1 MATSLNA
8 IKQQLNQQWEKLN
21 STQKKIFIIALV
33 SFIVVLAISALF
45 LSREE
50 HVVLYSGLNNQEASE
65 IYSKLKE
72 LGVQPKLEGTSTI
85 LVPKNK
91 EAELR
96 MQLASEGYP
105 RSGFN
110 YDILFDN
117 SSFGQTSDEKRML
130 QIIQL
135 QERLSQ
141 SIRFLEGVDDA
152 VVTIAMP
159 ETDDFVIKS
168 QEIPVTASVI
178 IKTKPGYN
186 ITPIQAN
193 NIIHLVAKSVP
204 GLKYE
209 NITIIDTNM
218 NVLSGESYDDKQI
231 VDNQFD
237 LENQVEERIK
247 NQIIDLLE
255 PVFGYKKVVATVNVK
270 LNFDKRLRE
279 SVTFEPVT
287 DEDGIIASR
296 ETLRE
301 SVRNITPEGAVGEPS
316 NTTEYPEFEYDRDS
330 SYDKSHEIINYE
342 INEIKETIEEQQG
355 KVEDLSISVIID
367 NEALD
372 QQIIQQVKELLAT
385 AIGTDLERITVH
397 SMKFDT
403 SLQEKLLEGFERRD
417 QQKGLMTSLAFWLLA
432 GIAVLTI
439 ILIVIWLRMRR
450 ARAEAAAAQELLAE
464 AAAQE
469 QQPEIPELDIS
480 TDDQNQVRKQLERLI
495 SQQPAAVAQ
504 LLRNWLSE
512 E

>member
-1 MATSLNA
+1 MASSLKA
-8 IKQQLNQQWEKLN
+8 INQKLNQFWDKLN
-21 STQKKIFIIALV
+21 STQKKVLVIALV
-33 SFIVVLAISALF
+33 SFVVVLAISAFL

-50 HVVLYSGLNNQEASE
+50 FVVLYSGLNQQEAAE
-65 IYSKLKE
+65 IYSKLRE
-72 LGVQPKLEGTSTI
+72 LGVQPKIEGISTI

-91 EAELR
+91 EAEIR
-96 MQLASEGYP
+96 MQLAAEGYP

-117 SSFGQTSDEKRML
+117 SSFGQTGDEKRML

-141 SIRFLEGVDDA
+141 SIRFLEGVDNA

-159 ETDDFVIKS
+159 ESDDFVIKS

-186 ITPIQAN
+186 ITPQQAN

-204 GLKYE
+204 GLKDE

-218 NVLSGESYDDKQI
+218 NVLSGKASDENQI
-231 VDNQFD
+231 LGNQFD
-237 LENQVEERIK
+237 LEYQVEERIK
-247 NQIIDLLE
+247 DQIIDLLE

-287 DEDGIIASR
+287 DEEGIIASR
-296 ETLRE
+296 EVLRE
-301 SVRNITPEGAVGEPS
+301 KVRNVVPEEAAGEPS
-316 NTTEYPEFEYDRDS
+316 NTPQYPELES
-330 SYDKSHEIINYE
+330 GESGSYDKSHEIINYE

-372 QQIIQQVKELLAT
+372 QQLLQQIKELLAT

-403 SLQEKLLEGFERRD
+403 SLQDKLLEELEQRMNGTWR
-417 QQKGLMTSLAFWLLA
+417 MTDITPFLLA
-432 GIAVLTI
+432 GIAVLFV
-439 ILIVIWLRMRR
+439 ILIIIWIRMRR
-450 ARAEAAAAQELLAE
+450 AHAQAAAAQELLAE
-464 AAAQE
+464 AAERELQQE
-469 QQPEIPELDIS
+469 KQELELDME
-480 TDDQNQVRKQLERLI
+480 DRNQIRKQLERLA
-495 SQQPAAVAQ
+495 SQQPEAVAQ